1 MVHNAKEKTFKTKQK
16 DGMTKQIKSQA
27 PSPQANVKP

>member
-1 MVHNAKEKTFKTKQK
+1 MVRNAKEKTFKAKQK

-27 PSPQANVKP
+27 PTPQANVKP